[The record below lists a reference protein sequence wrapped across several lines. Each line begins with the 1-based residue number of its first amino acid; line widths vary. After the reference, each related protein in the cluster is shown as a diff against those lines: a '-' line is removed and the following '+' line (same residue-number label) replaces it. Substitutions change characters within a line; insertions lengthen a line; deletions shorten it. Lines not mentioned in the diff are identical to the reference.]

1 MKNILFIALVF
12 CNISLFAQE
21 EKPKNNTNFE
31 LGKGMTFNLNEGS
44 YQFYI
49 SGFIQPSIRYEEVK
63 DSKANNF
70 FNAKRSFFMLGGK
83 ALKEKVSF
91 LVQTDF
97 STTSPLFDA
106 WIAYHP
112 YSWITITGGQKQNF
126 TNNRE
131 MLYREDRLQFTD
143 RSLNSRTFSRTGRE
157 FGLFVE
163 TSFKFGKN
171 IIIEPKASL
180 TSGDGRNSFG
190 ADSRDTDYGGLKIG
204 GRLDLY
210 PLGAFKDGNNLYT
223 ADLLHEDK
231 VKILIGGAIS
241 KNKGVS
247 HQTGEGHGEFLL
259 YDQSGTVLLPDYA
272 QVHADFLL
280 KFRGFSTLLEYAN
293 TTASGINRKIFTDAN
308 ASVILR
314 PTQISD
320 LLILG
325 NNFTAQV
332 GYVTKTGYSFDFRL
346 ETATPEFKDNTS
358 SLLQEYKNYNLGFT
372 KYFKG
377 NDLKLQIAGSKTEIP
392 QGKNITTA
400 ELLLQIVF

>member
-21 EKPKNNTNFE
+21 EKPKNDTNFE

-44 YQFYI
+44 YQFFI

-97 STTSPLFDA
+97 STASPLFDA

-163 TSFKFGKN
+163 TNFKLGKN
-171 IIIEPKASL
+171 IILEPKASL

-210 PLGAFKDGNNLYT
+210 PLGSFKDGNNLYT
-223 ADLLHEDK
+223 ADLLYEDK
-231 VKILIGGAIS
+231 VKILMGGAIS

-247 HQTGEGHGEFLL
+247 HKTGEGHGEFLL
-259 YDQSGTVLLPDYA
+259 YDQSSTVLLPDYN
-272 QVHADFLL
+272 QVHGDFLL
-280 KFRGFSTLLEYAN
+280 KYKGFSTLLEYSN
-293 TTASGINRKIFTDAN
+293 TSASNINKRIFTDFN
-308 ASVILR
+308 ATVILR
-314 PTQISD
+314 PTQISEF
-320 LLILG
+320 LILG
-325 NNFTAQV
+325 SNFTAQV
-332 GYVTKTGYSFDFRL
+332 GYVTKTGYSLDFRL
-346 ETATPEFKDNTS
+346 ENATPEFKNNLG
-358 SLLQEYKNYNLGFT
+358 SLLQEYKNYTLGFT

-392 QGKNITTA
+392 QGKNITTG
-400 ELLLQIVF
+400 EVLLQIVF